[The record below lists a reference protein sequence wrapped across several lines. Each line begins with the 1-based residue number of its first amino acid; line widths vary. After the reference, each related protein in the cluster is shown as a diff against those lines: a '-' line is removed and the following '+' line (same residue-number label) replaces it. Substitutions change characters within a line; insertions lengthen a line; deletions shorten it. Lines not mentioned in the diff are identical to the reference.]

1 MTIKKDNLTNI
12 VVATCVLILI
22 VFVFI
27 LFSNKTVITN
37 STSPVSYSGD
47 SQILELTA
55 KGGYSPNVITA
66 KANVNTILNVI
77 TNKTFDCS
85 SSIQIPK
92 LNISKNLPLT
102 GTTQIALGSYNAGE
116 EVNGTCLMGMYSFK
130 IKFI

>member
-1 MTIKKDNLTNI
+1 MEIKKNTLTNVI
-12 VVATCVLILI
+12 VATCILVLV

-27 LFSNKTVITN
+27 IFTNKTSGTANTI
-37 STSPVSYSGD
+37 PISYSGY
-47 SQILELTA
+47 SQIIDLTA
-55 KGGYSPNVITA
+55 KGGFTPNVITA